1 MERRRAPDPRGAANR
16 QVSMARDFENIHD
29 LDNLSD
35 DELRD
40 LVKQRLAEHNGLDPD
55 DVTVEIE
62 QGTVVLAGRVGT
74 DGERRIAEHVV
85 TDVLGITSVRNDIF
99 VDATRR
105 AESPMAIDDHL
116 AEEDRTEG
124 LLLGDRP
131 TQYNDEAE
139 PVDGTADQRLEGSTD
154 VADVISAGVPWIP
167 PESPTPEGIE
177 GRPGEAELGEDH

>member
-1 MERRRAPDPRGAANR
+1 
-16 QVSMARDFENIHD
+16 MARDFENIHD

-40 LVKQRLAEHNGLDPD
+40 LVKQRLADHNGLDAD
-55 DVTVEIE
+55 DITVELE
-62 QGTVVLAGRVGT
+62 QGMVVLAGRVGT

-85 TDVLGITSVRNDIF
+85 TDVLGITSLRNDIF
-99 VDATRR
+99 VDPTRR
-105 AESPMAIDDHL
+105 AESPMAIDEHL

-131 TQYNDEAE
+131 TQHSDEAY
-139 PVDGTADQRLEGSTD
+139 PVDGTADQRLEGTTD
-154 VADVISAGVPWIP
+154 IQDVISAGVPWIP

-177 GRPGEAELGEDH
+177 GRGSETERRGEDH